1 MAVRAGPEYALN
13 RLLFSGDLH
22 GTAKD
27 ILAPSAAKADAN

>member
-13 RLLFSGDLH
+13 RASFFRRPY

-27 ILAPSAAKADAN
+27 LLAPSAAKADAH